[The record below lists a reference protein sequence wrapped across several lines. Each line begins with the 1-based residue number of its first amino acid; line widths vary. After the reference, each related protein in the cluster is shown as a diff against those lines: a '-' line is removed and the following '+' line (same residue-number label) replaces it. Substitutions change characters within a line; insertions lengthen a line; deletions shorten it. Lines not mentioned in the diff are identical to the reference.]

1 MGEAGLYCGASNP
14 HQYRT
19 EFGWAVDLIGFRN
32 TLDIVASRYG
42 LSVIITE
49 NGRGARDKVEEDG
62 SIHDPYRIDYLRR
75 HLEHRR
81 FLT

>member
-32 TLDIVASRYG
+32 TLDMVASRYG
-42 LSVIITE
+42 LPVIITE
-49 NGRGARDKVEEDG
+49 NGLGARDKVEEDG

>member
-19 EFGWAVDLIGFRN
+19 EFSWAVDPIGFRN
-32 TLDIVASRYG
+32 TLDMVASRYG
-42 LSVIITE
+42 RPVIITE
-49 NGRGARDKVEEDG
+49 NGLGARDKVEEDG